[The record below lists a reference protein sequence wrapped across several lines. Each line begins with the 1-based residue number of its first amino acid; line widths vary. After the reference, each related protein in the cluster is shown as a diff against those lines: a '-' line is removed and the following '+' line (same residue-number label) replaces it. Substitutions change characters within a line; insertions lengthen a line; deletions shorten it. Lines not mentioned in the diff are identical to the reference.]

1 MYINNQQVMYN
12 MLFIMIYLIS
22 VMYNMLFIMI
32 YLISVM
38 YEHNIEKKIT
48 QHAKKIETRATV

>member
-22 VMYNMLFIMI
+22 VMY
-32 YLISVM
+32 
-38 YEHNIEKKIT
+38 EHNIEKNIT
-48 QHAKKIETRATV
+48 QHAKKIETRATVQWFSIIVINIE